1 MLHALEKFYL
11 DAVAG
16 RHWPLNEPWAA
27 PLVNVLHVIV
37 VLVRET
43 RRDRLPARA
52 ATLTYWT
59 AVALVPLLLL
69 GFALTG
75 AMGLKDDTRGAV
87 RQLLYETILASSVEE
102 VGAVLD
108 ELILRTHLGTLGT
121 IGVLST
127 LFIGY
132 QLFSQVGL
140 AYNEIFRAREDR
152 SLIYRFTLF
161 YTALTLGPIL
171 IGAGFLLSAKIGAD
185 RGLPF
190 ASHLLP
196 LSLSALIFTMAL
208 LLLPCARVSRR
219 AAIFGGILT
228 AAVFE
233 FAKEGFGLYI
243 NIFGT
248 KDSLTLIYGSVAF
261 LPVFLLWT
269 NVLWL
274 VVLFGVEVAWLV
286 QHHGSLLDH
295 QRRLAADPRYGRR
308 TPDGLFALTV
318 MVLVCS
324 RFLDDGARLTAEGL
338 VELTGADPRHMQDAL
353 VVLEDADLIVRD
365 DIGRLLPARSPDA
378 ITAGEVIVAWRAAVA
393 PLLPSAPLP
402 VIDEAE
408 AGMSRLLSV
417 SLQRIVHQN
426 GHLHVMPALAAAE
439 GGPVARLG

>member
-1 MLHALEKFYL
+1 MLLALEKLYL
-11 DAVAG
+11 DVVRG
-16 RHWPLNEPWAA
+16 RWLPLDQPWAA
-27 PLVNVLHVIV
+27 PVVNALHVAV

-69 GFALTG
+69 AFAITG
-75 AMGLKDDTRGAV
+75 AMGLKDDTRNAV
-87 RQLLYETILASSVEE
+87 RQLLYDTILASSVEE

-132 QLFSQVGL
+132 QLFSQVAL

-161 YTALTLGPIL
+161 YTALTLGPL
-171 IGAGFLLSAKIGAD
+171 LLGAGFLLSARVGAD

-196 LSLSALIFTMAL
+196 LSLSAVIFTTAL
-208 LLLPCARVSRR
+208 ILLPCARVQRR
-219 AAIFGGILT
+219 AALFGGLLT

-233 FAKEGFGLYI
+233 VTKKGFALYI

-269 NVLWL
+269 YVLWL
-274 VVLFGVEVAWLV
+274 VVLFGVEVAWLT
-286 QHHGSLLDH
+286 QHHGSLVDH
-295 QRRLAADPRYGRR
+295 QRRVAADPRHGRR
-308 TPDGLFALTV
+308 SPDGPFALGL
-318 MVLVCS
+318 MVTIAE
-324 RFLDDGARLTAEGL
+324 RFLQGGGGL
-338 VELTGADPRHMQDAL
+338 AVSELVACTGADPRHVQDAL
-353 VVLEDADLIVRD
+353 SVLEDTGFVLFDHAQRAHS
-365 DIGRLLPARSPDA
+365 ARPPETV
-378 ITAGEVIVAWRAAVA
+378 TAGEVLQAWREAAA
-393 PLLPSAPLP
+393 PAVPGRALTALDLAPGGLQHTSL
-402 VIDEAE
+402 AE
-408 AGMSRLLSV
+408 LAR
-417 SLQRIVHQN
+417 R
-426 GHLHVMPALAAAE
+426 PALAAAPDE
-439 GGPVARLG
+439 VAVA

>member
-1 MLHALEKFYL
+1 MLHALEKLYL
-11 DAVAG
+11 DAVRG
-16 RHWPLNEPWAA
+16 RIWPLDQPWAT
-27 PLVNVLHVIV
+27 PLVNALHVVV

-75 AMGLKDDTRGAV
+75 ALGLKDDTRNAV
-87 RQLLYETILASSVEE
+87 RKLLYETILASSVEE
-102 VGAVLD
+102 VGALLD

-127 LFIGY
+127 MFIGY

-152 SLIYRFTLF
+152 SLLYRFTLF

-171 IGAGFLLSAKIGAD
+171 LGSGFLLSARIGGEH
-185 RGLPF
+185 GLPF

-196 LSLSALIFTMAL
+196 LSLSAVIFTVAL
-208 LLLPCARVSRR
+208 LLLPCTRVSRR
-219 AAIFGGILT
+219 AAIFGGLLT

-233 FAKEGFGLYI
+233 VAKESFGLYI

-274 VVLFGVEVAWLV
+274 VVLFGVEVAWLI
-286 QHHGSLLDH
+286 QHHGSLVDH

-308 TPDGLFALTV
+308 APDGLFALTV
-318 MVLVCS
+318 MVVVCS
-324 RFLDDGARLTAEGL
+324 RFLDLGARLTIEGL
-338 VELTGADPRHMQDAL
+338 IEATGADPRHMQDAL
-353 VVLEDADLIVRD
+353 LVLEDADLLVRD
-365 DIGRLLPARSPDA
+365 EAGRVLPARSPDS
-378 ITAGEVIVAWRAAVA
+378 ITAGEVIVAWREAAA
-393 PLLPSAPLP
+393 PLLPGAPLP
-402 VIDEAE
+402 VIQEAE
-408 AGMSRLLSV
+408 AGIRRLLAV
-417 SLQRIVHQN
+417 SLARIVHQN
-426 GHLHVMPALAAAE
+426 GHLTILPTLVPREEEAHRH
-439 GGPVARLG
+439 G

>member
-1 MLHALEKFYL
+1 MLLALERLYL
-11 DAVAG
+11 DAVRG
-16 RHWPLNEPWAA
+16 RWLPLDQPWAA
-27 PLVNVLHVIV
+27 PIVNALHVAV

-69 GFALTG
+69 AFALTG
-75 AMGLKDDTRGAV
+75 AMGLKDDTRTAV
-87 RQLLYETILASSVEE
+87 RQLLYDTILASSVEE

-132 QLFSQVGL
+132 QLFSQVAL

-152 SLIYRFTLF
+152 SLLYRFTLF
-161 YTALTLGPIL
+161 YTALTLGPL
-171 IGAGFLLSAKIGAD
+171 LLAAGFLLSARVGAD

-196 LSLSALIFTMAL
+196 LSLSAVIFTTAL
-208 LLLPCARVSRR
+208 ILLPCARVHRR
-219 AAIFGGILT
+219 AAIFGGLLT

-233 FAKEGFGLYI
+233 VTKEGFASYI

-269 NVLWL
+269 YVLWL

-286 QHHGSLLDH
+286 QHHGSLVDH
-295 QRRLAADPRYGRR
+295 QRRVAADPRHGRR
-308 TPDGLFALTV
+308 SPDGPFALGL
-318 MVLVCS
+318 MVTIAE
-324 RFLDDGARLTAEGL
+324 RFLLGGGGIGVEEL
-338 VELTGADPRHMQDAL
+338 VTRTGADPRHVQDAL
-353 VVLEDADLIVRD
+353 GVLEDTGFVLFDSARRAHCARPPEAVSAAEVLTAWREAAAPALPTRGLSEVEIAGGDLRHVSLAELAR
-365 DIGRLLPARSPDA
+365 RPALVA
-378 ITAGEVIVAWRAAVA
+378 AGGEVAVA
-393 PLLPSAPLP
+393 
-402 VIDEAE
+402 
-408 AGMSRLLSV
+408 
-417 SLQRIVHQN
+417 
-426 GHLHVMPALAAAE
+426 
-439 GGPVARLG
+439 